1 MQVDLDKHTI
11 EVIKDF
17 ERINEPVLAS
27 VIQLAAEVSYLKGYT
42 DALEQEAK
50 NQKIDM
56 DKIDIN
62 LGYEGIN

>member
-1 MQVDLDKHTI
+1 MQVDLDKHTV

-27 VIQLAAEVSYLKGYT
+27 VIQLAAEVSYLKGYN
-42 DALEQEAK
+42 DALVKEAK
-50 NQKIDM
+50 NQKIGM